1 MKKKLNLPHNEN
13 DRDSEEPTSIVNST
27 IEEEQDMIEDKLKNV
42 KMTDYDER
50 SDMDFSQMQSIIPG
64 ITGSEVSGIPSN
76 DHKQN
81 FQAYQNHND
90 TIKEEVENELEQSLQ
105 KVDPYANE
113 SGRKMLGSNLKDK
126 EFLSM
131 DETKQ
136 VSTSEVVVNR

>member
-76 DHKQN
+76 DHK
-81 FQAYQNHND
+81 
-90 TIKEEVENELEQSLQ
+90 
-105 KVDPYANE
+105 
-113 SGRKMLGSNLKDK
+113 
-126 EFLSM
+126 
-131 DETKQ
+131 
-136 VSTSEVVVNR
+136 